1 MVNVYM
7 NMRGM
12 EEVERP
18 QRKAT
23 IYSFERTSE
32 PIFNESA
39 QTQSWRFKVVCGK
52 EPMCGHYPWIL
63 AKN

>member
-7 NMRGM
+7 NMRNG

-18 QRKAT
+18 QRKAM

-39 QTQSWRFKVVCGK
+39 HTQSWRFKVAGTYVRTLSVDTGK
-52 EPMCGHYPWIL
+52 
-63 AKN
+63 N